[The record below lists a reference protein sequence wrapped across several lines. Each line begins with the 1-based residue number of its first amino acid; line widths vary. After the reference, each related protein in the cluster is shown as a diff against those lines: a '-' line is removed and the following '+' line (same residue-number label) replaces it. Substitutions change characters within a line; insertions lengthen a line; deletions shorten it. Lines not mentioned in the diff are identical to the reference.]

1 MDTET
6 LKTIVTVL
14 SVVAAIYFGIKN
26 VNRNNAHDYSNDK
39 SHVARLD
46 AGLEEIS
53 RDVKDI
59 KSDMVRMRDSIN
71 DSNVRQRSTEA
82 QVEHLVK
89 RVDKLEEDVRQLRD
103 NCSYHK
109 TEREGAR

>member
-1 MDTET
+1 MEADT
-6 LKTIVTVL
+6 LKTLLTVV
-14 SVVAAIYFGIKN
+14 SIAIAFYFGIKAA
-26 VNRNNAHDYSNDK
+26 NRNNLHDYSNDK

-89 RVDKLEEDVRQLRD
+89 RVDKLEEDVRSLRD
-103 NCSYHK
+103 NCSFHNSVK
-109 TEREGAR
+109 KGD